1 MMSLLRK
8 HRNWLMVVIAIL
20 AIPFVFYFNKTDIGR
35 ASDKFAHIYGRDVS
49 TVEGLRGARL
59 CALARDLGMQDL
71 IRSLGAGANSENEL
85 YTQFTLNRIVLRHEA
100 DRLGIRPSTPE
111 ITDFV
116 RNLRPFRGANGFD
129 PKKFDEYTQTTLPAM
144 GFTEAQIEELVTD
157 ELALRRIKDLVT
169 TGVNVPESEVKNE
182 YQQVYGKLS
191 VSVVRLHAADY
202 TKDIRV
208 TDDDI
213 QKYYETHKAELKT
226 EEKRKIEF
234 VSLELTPE
242 QKKLSGKER
251 IDVLQKLSDRATDLT
266 QALLEKGAE
275 FHQVAAKFQLP
286 VEATGEFTAAAPDPK
301 LKADPQLAATAF
313 QLTTQEPNS
322 DAIQAPDGFYVL
334 HLTSVVETRPLS
346 LEEAKPKVVD
356 AIKLRTA
363 REIVTNKG
371 AEVVRETRELLA
383 SGAPLSFALEKTNVK
398 AEKLEPFSIAEDVDP
413 EEMPKEPK
421 KRAPDFMAVRNAVAA
436 LQPGDVS
443 DFIPW
448 EDGGIVAILEKRELP
463 DETRLA
469 QKKEVFQQRILTN
482 KREIVFYEWLHDRQ
496 VEAGIVTPKGPA
508 QS

>member
-8 HRNWLMVVIAIL
+8 HRNWLMIVIAIL

-49 TVEGLRGARL
+49 SVEGVRGARL
-59 CALARDLGMQDL
+59 CTLARDLGMQDL
-71 IRSLGAGANSENEL
+71 IRGLAAGANSENEL
-85 YTQFTLNRIVLRHEA
+85 YAQFTLNRIILQHEA
-100 DRLGIRPSTPE
+100 RRLGIQPTTAE
-111 ITDFV
+111 MTDFV
-116 RNLRPFRGANGFD
+116 RNLRPFRGASGFD

-144 GFTEAQIEELVTD
+144 GFTEAQIEELAMD

-169 TGVNVPESEVKNE
+169 TGVTLPESEVKTE
-182 YQQVYGKLS
+182 YQQVYGKS
-191 VSVVRLHAADY
+191 TVSLIRLRAADY

-213 QKYYETHKAELKT
+213 QKYYDTHKAELKT
-226 EEKRKIEF
+226 EEKRKVEF
-234 VSLELTPE
+234 VSLALTPE
-242 QKKLSGKER
+242 QKKLTGKER
-251 IDVLQKLSDRATDLT
+251 IDVLQKLSDRATDFT
-266 QALLEKGAE
+266 QALLEKGSE
-275 FHQVAAKFQLP
+275 FHQVASKFQLP
-286 VEATGEFTAAAPDPK
+286 VDATGEFTTAAPDPK
-301 LKADPQLAATAF
+301 LKADPQLAAAAF
-313 QLTTQEPNS
+313 QLTTAEPNS

-334 HLTSVVETRPLS
+334 HLTSVVEARPIS
-346 LEEAKPKVVD
+346 LEEAKQKVID

-363 REIVTNKG
+363 HEIVNNKG
-371 AEVVRETRELLA
+371 SEVVRETRQLLA

-398 AEKLEPFSIAEDVDP
+398 AEKLEPFSIAEDLDP

-421 KRAPDFMAVRNAVAA
+421 KRGPDFVAVRNAVAA

-448 EDGGIVAILEKRELP
+448 EDGGLVAILEKRELP
-463 DETRLA
+463 DETKLA
-469 QKKEVFQQRILTN
+469 QRKAGFEQRMLTN

-496 VEAGIVTPKGPA
+496 VEAGIVTQKGPA